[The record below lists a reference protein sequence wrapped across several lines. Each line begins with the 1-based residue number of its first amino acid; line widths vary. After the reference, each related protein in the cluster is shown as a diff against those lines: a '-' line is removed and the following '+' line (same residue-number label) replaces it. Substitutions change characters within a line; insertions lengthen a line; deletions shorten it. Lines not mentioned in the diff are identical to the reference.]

1 MSTRKSLLLQDRLRP
16 SASCRLLELRA
27 SPRSSARQRA
37 SKGCSRLWLS
47 SQALSRHA
55 RSRACFRAV
64 SASRKEA
71 ETNSRSTVRLESARA
86 AGESSSRGVPAGSR
100 AGFWHCAGHSW
111 STRGDTWRHQACLR
125 VLSAATWSPDS
136 GRSWKHYLARMEHV
150 VAAGAGIGGLRA
162 WQGHQGSRVVLYTHL
177 TQPASRS

>member
-86 AGESSSRGVPAGSR
+86 AGESSSRGVPAGTVQDIHG
-100 AGFWHCAGHSW
+100 AHEVTH
-111 STRGDTWRHQACLR
+111 GDIRHACGYCLPR
-125 VLSAATWSPDS
+125 HGART
-136 GRSWKHYLARMEHV
+136 LA
-150 VAAGAGIGGLRA
+150 AAGNTIWQEWSMWWLLVLVLAACGRGTLGGCEGRGSAGAAAPAGPV
-162 WQGHQGSRVVLYTHL
+162 WQRSR
-177 TQPASRS
+177 